1 VRYPSAEEERAVHAV
16 WGASLE
22 DAIFIAE
29 YERTE
34 GIAVCLRT
42 RLYISLFCCL
52 KGDCQCQLSLVWS
65 ERELL

>member
-1 VRYPSAEEERAVHAV
+1 MPLHPLTVRYPSAEEERAVHAV

-42 RLYISLFCCL
+42 RLYIS
-52 KGDCQCQLSLVWS
+52 V
-65 ERELL
+65 LLPEG